1 MVLIFIY
8 SEESLGFQIVS
19 SQLKKTYFC
28 NKLKIVANMFALF
41 KKELSLFFSSL
52 IGFIVIVVFL
62 LATGLF
68 LWVFDG
74 ELNILNGGYAS
85 LEGLFFIAP
94 WVFLFLVPAITMRLI
109 SDEAKSGTL
118 ELLFTRPISDFQII
132 MEKYLAGVVLI
143 LLSII
148 PTLIFYFSVYALGDP
163 IGSIDSG
170 ATWGSYIG
178 LFFLASIYAA
188 IGLFASS
195 LTENQ
200 IVAFILAMA
209 LCFVFYAGFDS
220 LALLSSFKDI
230 KGIVA
235 DFGISEHY
243 RSISR
248 GVMDTRDII
257 YFISVDA
264 LFLFATKT
272 VVMLRRK

>member
-1 MVLIFIY
+1 
-8 SEESLGFQIVS
+8 
-19 SQLKKTYFC
+19 
-28 NKLKIVANMFALF
+28 MFALF
-41 KKELSLFFSSL
+41 KKEVSLFFSSL
-52 IGFIVIVVFL
+52 IGFVVITVFL

-74 ELNILNGGYAS
+74 DLNILDSGYAG
-85 LEGLFFIAP
+85 LDGLFYIAP
-94 WVFLFLVPAITMRLI
+94 WVFLFLVPAITMRLL

-132 MEKYLAGVVLI
+132 LEKYMAGVVLI
-143 LLSII
+143 LLSLL
-148 PTLIFYFSVYALGDP
+148 PTIVYYISVYSLGDP
-163 IGSIDSG
+163 IGCIDS
-170 ATWGSYIG
+170 AAVFGSYIG

-200 IVAFILAMA
+200 IVSFILAMV
-209 LCFVFYAGFDS
+209 LCFAFYIGFDS
-220 LALLSSFKDI
+220 LAGLPAFRGI
-230 KGIVA
+230 KSTLV

-248 GVMDTRDII
+248 GLIDTRDIL

-264 LFLFATKT
+264 LFLYATKT
-272 VVMLRRK
+272 VVMMRRK